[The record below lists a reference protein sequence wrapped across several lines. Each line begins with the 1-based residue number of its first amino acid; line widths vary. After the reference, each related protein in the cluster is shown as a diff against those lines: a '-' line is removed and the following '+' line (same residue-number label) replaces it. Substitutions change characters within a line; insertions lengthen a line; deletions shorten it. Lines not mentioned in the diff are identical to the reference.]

1 MADINKTPEA
11 DPFDAPAPGQSL
23 TDEPGKWAW
32 EKPPVHATPREAVN
46 AIILQLQEPDT
57 YRNTLDLMYSGLTIE
72 SITKSLTFVAFQEGL
87 MTPDVAELANIYL
100 FFYIRGMAT
109 KAGIEPRLFN
119 TDDTA
124 RVDVPEM
131 LETLDP
137 DKLNQIVNA
146 TEDPKVSEE
155 MAGTFINMRDA
166 DVESKIKVEP
176 TTEPI
181 QDEIEYGTD
190 E

>member
-11 DPFDAPAPGQSL
+11 DPFDAPTPGQSL

-32 EKPPVHATPREAVN
+32 ERPPIHATPREAVN

-57 YRNTLDLMYSGLTIE
+57 YRNTLDLMYAGITIE

-87 MTPDVAELANIYL
+87 ITPDVAEVANIYL

-109 KAGIEPRLFN
+109 KAGIRPRLFN

-124 RVDVPEM
+124 RVDIPEIM
-131 LETLDP
+131 ETLNP
-137 DKLNQIVNA
+137 DRLDQIVNA
-146 TEDPKVSEE
+146 TEDPNISGE
-155 MAGTFINMRDA
+155 MAGAFLNMRDA
-166 DVESKIKVEP
+166 ANEP
-176 TTEPI
+176 EVNTEPVSYTHLTLPTKRI
-181 QDEIEYGTD
+181 V
-190 E
+190 